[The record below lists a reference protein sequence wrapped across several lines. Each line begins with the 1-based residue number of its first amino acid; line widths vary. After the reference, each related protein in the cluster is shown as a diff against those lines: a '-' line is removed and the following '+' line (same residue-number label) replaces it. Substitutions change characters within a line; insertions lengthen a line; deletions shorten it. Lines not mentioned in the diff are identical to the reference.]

1 MVIFF
6 IFVDDFIK
14 KKFQRPD
21 LWTSAQLGT
30 GSWMSQGDM
39 SKLRQMYQCDEGKSL
54 CDNIQG
60 PCVAIPLLV
69 KSKYREFSLGVVLLV
84 SRC

>member
-1 MVIFF
+1 M
-6 IFVDDFIK
+6 DNFIK

-54 CDNIQG
+54 CDKIQG
-60 PCVAIPLLV
+60 PCVALPLLV
-69 KSKYREFSLGVVLLV
+69 TCIVFTSFSNFVLKII
-84 SRC
+84 